1 MIANQADAK
10 IELFRLALL
19 ARDNGKMTTHEQLLE
34 LRNSA
39 NPMVVLA
46 SLPIE
51 ISDRDQNSP

>member
-19 ARDNGKMTTHEQLLE
+19 ARDNGKLTAYEQLRE

-39 NPMVVLA
+39 DPMAALA
-46 SLPIE
+46 SLPMNIA
-51 ISDRDQNSP
+51 DRE